1 MLSTAPYGYRYIGKR
16 DGGGEARLEIVAE
29 EAHVVAQIFDWVG
42 RQRATIAE
50 VCRRLRQAGECT
62 RSGKTWWDRATVWG
76 MLKNPAYTGSAAF
89 GKTRVGP
96 MRGRLR
102 PQRGA
107 CEQPRRAYSTYDVPS
122 DQWIPVPV
130 PAIISEDLFEAVTE
144 QLRENQRRARG
155 RSRGQRYLLQGLLTC
170 QRCGYAYT
178 GKAISRKAAKGRP
191 RNYAYYRCIGTDAYR
206 FGGHRVCPNTQVRTD
221 LLDAAVWR
229 EVRGLLEDPQR
240 LEEEYRRR
248 LTRSS
253 RALGTYDAAHVGV
266 YVSKLRRGIAR
277 MIDSYAAGLIEKDEF
292 EPRIKRAKERVAKL
306 EEHMKQLAD
315 EASLKTQL
323 ELIVGKLDDF
333 AATVKEGL
341 DKPDWS
347 TRRELIR
354 ALVRRID
361 VGEEQ
366 VNVVFRVD
374 PGSLA
379 QGTKGSFLQHCW
391 RRHLPAPQ

>member
-1 MLSTAPYGYRYIGKR
+1 
-16 DGGGEARLEIVAE
+16 
-29 EAHVVAQIFDWVG
+29 VVAKIFDWVG
-42 RQRATIAE
+42 RQRATIGE
-50 VCRRLRQAGECT
+50 VCHRLRQAGECS
-62 RSGKTWWDRATVWG
+62 RSGKTWWDRTTLWG
-76 MLKNPAYTGSAAF
+76 MLKNPAYMGRAAF

-102 PQRGA
+102 PPRGA

-122 DQWIPVPV
+122 DQWISVPV
-130 PAIISEDLFEAVTE
+130 PAIVSGDLFEAVAE

-155 RSRGQRYLLQGLLTC
+155 RNRGQRYLLQGLLTC

-178 GKAISRKAAKGRP
+178 GRAISGKAARGRR
-191 RNYAYYRCIGTDAYR
+191 RNYAYYRCIGGDASR
-206 FGGHRVCPNTQVRTD
+206 FGGHRVCPNKAVRTD
-221 LLDAAVWR
+221 LLEAAVWG
-229 EVRGLLEDPQR
+229 EVRSLLEDPQR

-253 RALGTYDAAHVGV
+253 RALGTYDAAQVGIE
-266 YVSKLRRGIAR
+266 VSKLRRGIAR

-306 EEHMKQLAD
+306 EEHMRQLAD
-315 EASLKTQL
+315 EASLKTQI
-323 ELIVGKLDDF
+323 ELIIGKLDDF
-333 AATVKEGL
+333 AAKVKEGL
-341 DKPDWS
+341 DKPDCS

-354 ALVRRID
+354 ALVRRIE

-379 QGTKGSFLQHCW
+379 QGTDGNFLQHCW
-391 RRHLPAPQ
+391 RRVGAPRGLRGRAPVNGRAESGMPRYG